1 MPALLQH
8 LGVDSQGASSAETGN
23 SGSVGWGI
31 RRSDGTRLTT
41 DQSLAAQDVRDGEV
55 LYLVSLDEDWPE
67 PDYDDLVL
75 AVADG
80 TERLGSQWYGPFTR
94 RTGLLAGGA
103 VLLLGLPLLFLA
115 GPPWRVPA
123 IGALGIAVVIL
134 IGGTVLSRALGDAG
148 AGGAIGA
155 LSMPYAVAGG
165 LIVLLGDEP
174 LGRLAAAHVLVAAVA
189 LLLAAV
195 TGFVAIADR
204 LWLFVAGTLI
214 ALCGA
219 VGALLCLAG
228 LDPAGSAAVVIAA
241 AAAVAPMSTVLSVRM
256 SRLPMPDLPQTTQ
269 DLLRDHPMPPR
280 ERVFAAVARAEDFYA
295 GTLLGVG
302 VVSLACIGVL
312 SVDGGLAAPMLAAT
326 VALLALL
333 RARSLDRP
341 RQRVP
346 LLATGVLGVVTVIV
360 GVSAR
365 QDRAVLPAV
374 VLLGLLPA
382 ALIAVGA
389 GLRYARRRPGPQ
401 LGRLADWSEF
411 LLGAAV
417 VPLVVAATGL
427 FAYVRGLG
435 G

>member
-1 MPALLQH
+1 
-8 LGVDSQGASSAETGN
+8 
-23 SGSVGWGI
+23 
-31 RRSDGTRLTT
+31 
-41 DQSLAAQDVRDGEV
+41 
-55 LYLVSLDEDWPE
+55 
-67 PDYDDLVL
+67 
-75 AVADG
+75 
-80 TERLGSQWYGPFTR
+80 
-94 RTGLLAGGA
+94 
-103 VLLLGLPLLFLA
+103 
-115 GPPWRVPA
+115 
-123 IGALGIAVVIL
+123 
-134 IGGTVLSRALGDAG
+134 
-148 AGGAIGA
+148 
-155 LSMPYAVAGG
+155 MPYAFSGG
-165 LIVLLGDEP
+165 LLVLLGDDP
-174 LGRLAAAHVLVAAVA
+174 LGRLTAAHLLVGSVA

-214 ALCGA
+214 ALFGA

-228 LDPAGSAAVVIAA
+228 LDAPASAAVVIAA

-269 DLLRDHPMPPR
+269 DLLRDHPPPDR
-280 ERVFAAVARAEDFYA
+280 ERVFTAVARAEDFYA

-302 VVSLACIGVL
+302 VVSLTCVAVLARADGV
-312 SVDGGLAAPMLAAT
+312 AAPLLATA
-326 VALLALL
+326 VALLALF

-346 LLATGVLGVVTVIV
+346 LLATGLLGLVIVVV
-360 GVSAR
+360 GVSMR
-365 QDRAVLPAV
+365 QDPEVLPVV
-374 VLLGLLPA
+374 VLVGLLPA
-382 ALIAVGA
+382 ALLAVGA

-427 FAYVRGLG
+427 FAFVRGLG